1 MKKDGAIFLLATTL
15 LFVGLL
21 AGVLIGRQTA
31 KDPFEVHEVIPS
43 ESTAY
48 TVEPTIYDPR
58 IDINTASEEMLQL
71 IPGIGPVLSERIVE
85 YRNANGPFQ
94 DIWQLSKVYG
104 IGENTVKEIQSLIKV
119 EDTQ

>member
-48 TVEPTIYDPR
+48 TVAPTIYDPR

>member
-21 AGVLIGRQTA
+21 VGVLIGRQTV
-31 KDPFEVHEVIPS
+31 KDPFEIHDVIPS
-43 ESTAY
+43 ESTAD
-48 TVEPTIYDPR
+48 TVAPTIYDPR

-71 IPGIGPVLSERIVE
+71 IPGIGPVLSKRIVE

-104 IGENTVKEIQSLIKV
+104 IGKNTIKEIQSLIKV